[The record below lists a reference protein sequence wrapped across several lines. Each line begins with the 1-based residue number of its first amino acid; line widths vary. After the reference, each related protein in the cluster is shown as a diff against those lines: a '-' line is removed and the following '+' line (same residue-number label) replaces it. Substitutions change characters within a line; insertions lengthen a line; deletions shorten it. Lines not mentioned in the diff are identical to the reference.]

1 MNDRTASTGVDL
13 FRAPPDRHVE
23 VSGGAVAVRSVGAG
37 PDVLF
42 VHGWP
47 VSGATFRHLVPHLAE
62 DFRSHVID
70 LPGAGDSRFDR
81 DTPLGIAEHAASVRT
96 VVDALGL
103 DDVAVVG
110 HDSGGL
116 IARHALAG
124 DPRVRA
130 WGLVATEQTG
140 RQSLRF
146 GSFLALRHVPGVG
159 RPLTA
164 ALTTPALR
172 RLRVALGD
180 CFADRGRL
188 DGEFAE
194 FFLDPLRDDA
204 DRRWAVGKLLRT
216 FDVGAI
222 AALPALHRAIEVPVA
237 LVYGDADAF
246 FPVERAREMMP
257 TFGGPV
263 TLAAVPGGRL
273 FVHEESPREVA
284 EALRPVLGHT
294 QGGVDVS

>member
-1 MNDRTASTGVDL
+1 MRDRNTTTITDV
-13 FRAPPDRHVE
+13 FRAPPGRFVE

-37 PDVLF
+37 PDILF

-47 VSGATFRHLVPHLAE
+47 VSGATFRHLVSHLA
-62 DFRSHVID
+62 DRFRCHVID

-81 DTPLGIAEHAASVRT
+81 STPLGIAEHADSVRT
-96 VVDALGL
+96 VVDALAP

-140 RQSLRF
+140 RPSMRLA
-146 GSFLALRHVPGVG
+146 SFLALRHLPGVG

-172 RLRVALGD
+172 RSRLALGD

-194 FFLDPLRDDA
+194 FFLDPLRDDP
-204 DRRWAVGKLLRT
+204 DRRWAVGELLRN

-222 AALPALHRAIEVPVA
+222 AALPAIHRRIEVPVG
-237 LVYGDADAF
+237 LVYGDRDAF
-246 FPVERAREMMP
+246 FPLERSREMVS
-257 TFGGPV
+257 TFGGPA
-263 TLAAVPGGRL
+263 TLSVIPGGRL
-273 FVHEESPREVA
+273 FVHEESAQQVA
-284 EALRPVLGHT
+284 EALVPVLSG
-294 QGGVDVS
+294 GGVS